1 MFKGR
6 FIGKSLLIGKFTG
19 PKERSQGSHQM
30 EGVKGQEEENEKAC
44 TGRERENAEGE
55 KDREQNI
62 WII

>member
-1 MFKGR
+1 M
-6 FIGKSLLIGKFTG
+6 GKFTG

-30 EGVKGQEEENEKAC
+30 EGVKGQEEEKEKAC
-44 TGRERENAEGE
+44 TGMERENADGE